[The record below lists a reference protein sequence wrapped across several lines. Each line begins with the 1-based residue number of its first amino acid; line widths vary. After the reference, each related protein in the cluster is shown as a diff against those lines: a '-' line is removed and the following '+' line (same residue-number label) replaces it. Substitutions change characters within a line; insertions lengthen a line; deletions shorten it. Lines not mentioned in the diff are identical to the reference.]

1 MEEYE
6 EDILSAML
14 EAYTDGYKIN
24 DGNSAINSVMKS
36 EDQKRYLINN
46 IEKLSIADKKSIG
59 NILNRNK
66 KQEHL
71 IPCSSG
77 TIINLDN
84 LHEEI
89 IEQMYNL
96 MIHKLKKK

>member
-1 MEEYE
+1 
-6 EDILSAML
+6 
-14 EAYTDGYKIN
+14 
-24 DGNSAINSVMKS
+24 MKT

-84 LHEEI
+84 LNEEI